1 MVSAMG
7 LHLHRAERTDTLVDG
22 LGALLATPPSDPF
35 DSELVLVPARGV
47 ERWLSQRLSHVLGAG
62 PAGDGVCAGVEFRNP
77 GSLLAEITGAG
88 QDDPWS
94 PDALAWPL
102 LAVIDASLDQPWCA
116 TLARHVGHGDPSPE
130 GELRRGRRYA
140 VAHRLAG
147 LFASYARQRPQ
158 LLTDWSAGKSTDG
171 ATGALADDL
180 IWQPPLWRALVA
192 AVGIDAPS
200 IRHRETVTRLRQG
213 PVETLP
219 ARLSLFGHTRLA
231 CTDIEL
237 LEALATHHD
246 LHLWLPHAS
255 DELWRSLND
264 VHGCVPRAEDETR
277 RRAHH
282 PLLQT
287 LGRDLR
293 ELQRGLPAA
302 PDTDEY
308 LCATTRP
315 DTLLGWLQSDLS
327 ANAVRP
333 QGRSLAAADRSVQVH
348 SCHSPARQV
357 DVLREVLLG
366 LLHDD
371 PTLEPRDIVVM
382 CPDIE
387 TYAPLIVADFG
398 LGELAGDTHPAHR
411 LRVQLADRALTQT
424 NPLLAVAAELLEIAG
439 SRATATAVLNLA
451 HSDPVRARFG
461 FTDNDLAQ
469 ITTWVRTANIRWGFD
484 PHTREPYGL
493 SHIVHNT
500 WRFGLDRILTGV
512 AMSDDSQAWL
522 DTALPL
528 DDVGSSQVEL
538 AGKLA
543 EFVAR
548 LQSTV
553 DRLEGTRPLA
563 QWITALRDGVAELA
577 DAGTDAWQS
586 AHLQRELSQ
595 VLDDAADRS
604 DTALRLPDVRILLD
618 GHLAG
623 RPTRANFRTG
633 TLTVCTMVPMRSVP
647 HRVVCLLGVDDG
659 VFPRLDLPDG
669 DDVLARRPMTGERDI
684 RSEDR
689 QLLLDAITAAT
700 DKLVITYTG
709 ADEHSGHPRPP
720 AVPLAELIDALD
732 QTTPQPVRQR
742 LVVEHPL
749 QPFDVRCVEP
759 GRLIPDVP
767 FTFDPTVPLAA
778 RTAAGTR
785 HDAQRFI
792 TEPLPAPPSGDVAL
806 VDLLK
811 FFKDPVKGFFSAL
824 NYTLPWEVDEVEDG
838 MPVEIDALGEW
849 AVGNRMLH
857 DILRGTD
864 PANAIAAEW
873 RRGSLPPGQL
883 GWRTAKQIR
892 DRVVNLA
899 AAALEHRHGPAA
911 TYDIDLDLGGGRRL
925 TGTVTPVFD
934 TTTVS
939 VNYSK
944 LRDTHLLQAWI
955 PLVAL
960 AAQRPDVE
968 WTARCIGRARDGERV
983 LQRVLGSPPHPI
995 ETLRELLWLYDIG
1008 RCEPLPLPIKT
1019 SFAWAEKRHARRD
1032 PVGYASSKWTTQ
1044 RYPGEDAEPASVRVW
1059 GPRAPFDVLVGPP
1072 RPGEEVDGEDTRLGA
1087 LAARLWLPLLR
1098 AERQGR

>member
-1 MVSAMG
+1 MG
-7 LHLHRAERTDTLVDG
+7 LHLHRAERTDVLAEG
-22 LGALLATPPSDPF
+22 LGALLATPPADPF
-35 DSELVLVPARGV
+35 AQELVLVPARGV

-62 PAGDGVCAGVEFRNP
+62 PGGDGVCAGVEFRSP
-77 GSLLAEITGAG
+77 ISLIAEITGAAD
-88 QDDPWS
+88 DDPWS
-94 PDALAWPL
+94 PDAMTWPL
-102 LAVIDASLDQPWCA
+102 LAVIDANLDEPWCA
-116 TLARHVGHGDPSPE
+116 TLAKHLGHADPSPE

-140 VAHRLAG
+140 VARRLAG
-147 LFASYARQRPQ
+147 LFAAYARQRPQ
-158 LLTDWSAGKSTDG
+158 LLVDWSAGQATDG
-171 ATGALADDL
+171 AGAALHDDL
-180 IWQPPLWRALVA
+180 GWQPPLWRALVA
-192 AVGIDAPS
+192 AVGIDPPHV
-200 IRHRETVTRLRQG
+200 RHRDTVARLRQG
-213 PVETLP
+213 PTETLP

-237 LEALATHHD
+237 LDALATHHD
-246 LHLWLPHAS
+246 LHLWLPHPS
-255 DELWRSLND
+255 DALWQALGD
-264 VHGCVPRAEDETR
+264 VHGALPRSDDDTR
-277 RRAHH
+277 RSAHH
-282 PLLQT
+282 PLLET

-293 ELQRGLPAA
+293 ELQRSLPATPA
-302 PDTDEY
+302 SDEY
-308 LCATTRP
+308 LTAPTHP
-315 DTLLGWLQSDLS
+315 ETLLGWLQSDLG
-327 ANAVRP
+327 ANALRP
-333 QGRSLAAADRSVQVH
+333 EGRSRAVSDRSVQVH

-451 HSDPVRARFG
+451 HTDPVRARFG

-484 PHTREPYGL
+484 PHTRERYGL

-548 LQSTV
+548 LQSAV
-553 DRLEGTRPLA
+553 DKLDGTRPLA
-563 QWITALRDGVAELA
+563 EWVTALRDGVAELA
-577 DAGTDAWQS
+577 DAGSEAWQS
-586 AHLQRELSQ
+586 AHLQRELTQ
-595 VLDDAADRS
+595 VLSDAAARS
-604 DTALRLPDVRILLD
+604 DTVLRLPDVRVLMA

-659 VFPRLDLPDG
+659 VFPRLNLPDG

-700 DKLVITYTG
+700 EKLVITYTG
-709 ADEHSGHPRPP
+709 ADEHTGHLRPP

-732 QTTPQPVRQR
+732 QTTPEPVREH

-749 QPFDVRCVEP
+749 QPFDVKNVEP

-785 HDAQRFI
+785 RDAAQFI
-792 TEPLPAPPSGDVAL
+792 TDPLPAPPPGDVAL

-857 DILRGTD
+857 DMLLGVD
-864 PANAIAAEW
+864 SAKAIEAEW

-892 DRVVNLA
+892 DRVVQLA
-899 AAALEHRHGPAA
+899 AAALEHRVGAPA

-960 AAQRPDVE
+960 AAQRPGVE
-968 WTARCIGRARDGERV
+968 WTARCIGRARDGERA
-983 LQRVLGSPPHPI
+983 LQRLLGPPPNPM
-995 ETLRELLWLYDIG
+995 ETLRELVWLYDIG

-1019 SFAWAEKRHARRD
+1019 SFAWAEKRHAGRD
-1032 PVGYASSKWTTQ
+1032 PVWYASSKWATQ
-1044 RYPGEDAEPASVRVW
+1044 RYPGEDAEPACVRVW
-1059 GPRAPFDVLVGPP
+1059 GPRAPFAVLQGPP
-1072 RPGEEVDGEDTRLGA
+1072 RPGEEIDGEDTRLGA

-1098 AERQGR
+1098 AERPVR